1 MDRMRETVGC
11 LFIGDIASDGSG
23 QEGGAWARDVPGV
36 DVRVFH
42 CVQPRGLWSAL
53 QGALYEVRRE
63 RGEAAIMAVGTGCAG
78 ALALACQLPVEKL
91 VLIDPSLPGR
101 AALTGTGGVDC
112 ARARQTQR
120 TARRLAAFA
129 RRNLPLCVSDILTV
143 ECRRDDDGGIPRRL
157 FGNPVNCRV
166 SRLLLRGGSAKELYT
181 IREFE
186 VKEAISRFLH
196 PTEAPKPL
204 AENSEM
210 CIIYG

>member
-91 VLIDPSLPGR
+91 VLIEPSLPGR
-101 AALTGTGGVDC
+101 ASKTGPDC
-112 ARARQTQR
+112 ALARQTR
-120 TARRLAAFA
+120 RMARRLAAYA

-196 PTEAPKPL
+196 PVEAPKPL
-204 AENSEM
+204 AEKSEM